1 MSLEKIKYGSLFQ
14 DSHNKNNF
22 LHYDDKDIVS
32 TSFTYPHSDEYEYE
46 SYIEYID
53 FDAERKLDIDS
64 GNGFEVAPSGRNIK
78 KDLKAE
84 DGLFS
89 RRFGQTLADV
99 NPFIDR
105 YRCHCTD
112 DGGLRGRINAGL
124 RCPRCGH
131 LCEYV
136 DDNFSYFGWM
146 VLKDPF
152 VIIHPAF
159 YKKID
164 TFLGRGITIQGV
176 KRTKLENIL
185 DISDIV
191 TPLSSKAIETKMKDE
206 PYFGIGMVEFVKKFD
221 EIMDFYLRKR
231 PTKKENYDDI
241 YEHRNI
247 VFTHSIPVFTT
258 LLRPFDIK
266 DGNMTYE
273 PTNAMYTMMNK
284 LVTTI
289 NKNQTKIQREP
300 KIKNQQLYNLQKKFM
315 ELYTELET
323 ILSGKKG
330 DFRCLLGGRY
340 NFSSRNV
347 IVQNP
352 DLRIDEVT
360 LPVIGLSIM
369 LEQRIKNILCRL
381 YNMSPNEAH
390 QLWYK
395 STIEPVDRI
404 SSIIQSIIDNEKA
417 KGLPG
422 LIVLINRNP
431 KLWGI
436 RGKLLNENYVNCWK

>member
-1 MSLEKIKYGSLFQ
+1 MERIRYGQLFE
-14 DSHNKNNF
+14 DNHNKDNF
-22 LHYDDKDIVS
+22 LHYDERDVVS
-32 TSFTYPHSDEYEYE
+32 TSMTYPHSDNYDYE

-53 FDAERKLDIDS
+53 LDNECKADIAS
-64 GNGFEVAPSGRNIK
+64 GNGFIIAPSGRNIK

-89 RRFGQTLADV
+89 PKFGQTLADV

-105 YRCHCTD
+105 YKCRCTD
-112 DGGLRGRINAGL
+112 GQGLRGRINAGL
-124 RCPRCGH
+124 RCPKCGH
-131 LCEYV
+131 LCEFV

-152 VIIHPAF
+152 QIIHPAF

-164 TFLGRGITIQGV
+164 AFLGRGITIQGV
-176 KRTKLENIL
+176 KKTKLENIL
-185 DISDIV
+185 DNNDLV
-191 TPLSSKAIETKMKDE
+191 TPLSAKALETKQRDE
-206 PYFGIGMVEFVKKFD
+206 PFFGIGMVEFVNGFD

-241 YEHRNI
+241 YNHRNI

-258 LLRPFDIK
+258 LLRPYDIK

-284 LVTTI
+284 LVSVI
-289 NKNQTKIQREP
+289 NKNTTKIQKSP

-360 LPVIGLSIM
+360 LPVIGLAIM

-390 QLWYK
+390 ELWYK
-395 STIEPVDRI
+395 ATIEPIPRVT
-404 SSIIQSIIDNEKA
+404 SIIQSIIDNEKS

-422 LIVLINRNP
+422 LMLLINRNP
-431 KLWGI
+431 KLYEIVGH
-436 RGKLLNENYVNCWK
+436 